1 MGRFT
6 DPHPF
11 TCSFFTPP
19 FCCSMLEL
27 CALPSAFSKPV
38 LSAKKDSLFHR
49 VHPGLQCAAIAGS
62 PGPAFSFSAFP
73 FARLPYLPLRGWLF
87 PHLDL
92 PPPSDSPTT
101 GSHSSNRAGLGLCW
115 YPFPYSS
122 PKIANRAVHGLFPV
136 PDTLFLTFPYGER
149 PACSRKCAVPVFR
162 IRSQRP
168 HTASTGRIT
177 RFAGVVPLP
186 GPQNRTQG
194 HTGPSLA
201 FTFFSWCASFAADQ
215 QTVVPGGS

>member
-1 MGRFT
+1 
-6 DPHPF
+6 
-11 TCSFFTPP
+11 
-19 FCCSMLEL
+19 MLEL

-168 HTASTGRIT
+168 HTASTGPVWS
-177 RFAGVVPLP
+177 FAGVVFPYP
-186 GPQNRTQG
+186 DSKTAHRATQG
-194 HTGPSLA
+194 PVRSQRLFLRRLGA
-201 FTFFSWCASFAADQ
+201 
-215 QTVVPGGS
+215 GSTTKSHFRW

>member
-1 MGRFT
+1 MFGLW
-6 DPHPF
+6 P
-11 TCSFFTPP
+11 
-19 FCCSMLEL
+19 LL
-27 CALPSAFSKPV
+27 LAFSKLTFEWRKIL
-38 LSAKKDSLFHR
+38 LSIMTYL
-49 VHPGLQCAAIAGS
+49 VLQCISLAGP

-162 IRSQRP
+162 IRSQRL
-168 HTASTGRIT
+168 HTASTGWEPVSLVSVFSTLPPKSHTSPHRAEF
-177 RFAGVVPLP
+177 RFHRLF
-186 GPQNRTQG
+186 
-194 HTGPSLA
+194 LA
-201 FTFFSWCASFAADQ
+201 RFFSGSAANSF
-215 QTVVPGGS
+215 SSL